1 MAKDINKPIVFVDII
16 LLKHHTVA
24 TFSELDSDEKYV
36 SVIGGKIK
44 QAEIYKNGAKYLDSK
59 ALYNYLYNK
68 RVVFWNG
75 KFIDSYILPLIS
87 QGKNQTDI
95 DWLHNQ
101 LTVKRVKPWKLTPA
115 PKQTYGFFD
124 IANLLQQ
131 GTTLEEVAGR
141 MGLSIS
147 EPDVYLKTKKKLN
160 EEKLLKVVL
169 YSLNRSS
176 NMKVVFK
183 HPYITAGYKQHLAM
197 IDRYLD
203 GKEHLFSKTG
213 AQLATEGITR
223 NGQFKNHKDK
233 KFDWQF
239 NGRNVLEFIPD
250 GWKEE
255 LKRYQSEMEAAM
267 DKYLEIIASGG
278 HIFEAEKV
286 FKEVSFPSYKFTID
300 NKLEISSSGGGLHTK
315 RLDTVCVRQENVHHD
330 DVEGAYTEIILAK
343 DIFSPEIAGIYRG
356 YKEDK
361 FAYKKAKKLIDQANA
376 EGFLDLFDLKEQI
389 KDFGID
395 IEESVRSISDLV
407 TVINEGVESSKLATN
422 EPTGN
427 ADRNGTPIYN
437 PIGMIQGRI
446 ILQILLFNLVT
457 RILRAGG
464 EVWSANTDGVFWT
477 SDKDITSFVREW
489 EEFWGMKIGSEMIDL
504 YIAKSDNDRILVNDG
519 VLVEAKGDDLVHHQL
534 SNLKKLGTKPR
545 VVDKVILQKL
555 LNPEEELLDLLE
567 KEIKSG
573 NVSEFAFV
581 SKAQRETRTV
591 FDLKLAPRINRFLLT
606 ESGERVQSYSMKT
619 GQLNKVINVPES
631 PVTLYND
638 KLPEE
643 LPKNLNKQAYLDL
656 IENVYSHWI

>member
-68 RVVFWNG
+68 RVIFWNG
-75 KFIDSYILPLIS
+75 KFLDSYILPLVS
-87 QGKNQTDI
+87 QGKNQSDI
-95 DWLHNQ
+95 SWLHEQ

-147 EPDVYLKTKKKLN
+147 EPDVYLKTKKKLS

-169 YSLNRSS
+169 YSMNRSS

-239 NGRNVLEFIPD
+239 NGRNVLDFIPD

-255 LKRYQSEMEAAM
+255 LRRYQAEMEAAM

-315 RLDTVCVRQENVHHD
+315 RLDTVCVRKENVHHD

-361 FAYKKAKKLIDQANA
+361 FAYKKAKKLIEKANS
-376 EGFLDLFDLKEQI
+376 EGFLDLFELKEQI
-389 KDFGID
+389 KEFGID
-395 IEESVRSISDLV
+395 IDDEVKSISDLV
-407 TVINEGVESSKLATN
+407 TVITEGVEASKLATN

-477 SDKDITSFVREW
+477 SDKDITSVVREW

-619 GQLNKVINVPES
+619 GQLGKVTNVPES

>member
-68 RVVFWNG
+68 RVIFWNG
-75 KFIDSYILPLIS
+75 KFLDSYILPLVS
-87 QGKNQTDI
+87 QGKNQSDI
-95 DWLHNQ
+95 SWLHEQ

-147 EPDVYLKTKKKLN
+147 EPDVYLKTKKKLS

-169 YSLNRSS
+169 YSMNRSS

-233 KFDWQF
+233 KFDWKF
-239 NGRNVLEFIPD
+239 NGRNVLDFIPD

-255 LKRYQSEMEAAM
+255 LRRYQAEMEAAM

-315 RLDTVCVRQENVHHD
+315 RLDTVCVRKENVHHD

-361 FAYKKAKKLIDQANA
+361 FAYKKAKKLIEKANS
-376 EGFLDLFDLKEQI
+376 EGFLDLFELKEQI
-389 KDFGID
+389 KEFGID
-395 IEESVRSISDLV
+395 IDDEVKSISDLV
-407 TVINEGVESSKLATN
+407 TVITEGVEASKLATN

-477 SDKDITSFVREW
+477 SDKDITSVVREW

-567 KEIKSG
+567 KEIKYG

-619 GQLNKVINVPES
+619 GQLGKVTNVPES

>member
-68 RVVFWNG
+68 RVIFWNG
-75 KFIDSYILPLIS
+75 KFLDSYILPLVS
-87 QGKNQTDI
+87 QGKNQSDI
-95 DWLHNQ
+95 SWLHEQ

-147 EPDVYLKTKKKLN
+147 EPDVYLKTKKKLS

-169 YSLNRSS
+169 YSMNRSS

-213 AQLATEGITR
+213 AQLATDGITR

-233 KFDWQF
+233 KFDWKF
-239 NGRNVLEFIPD
+239 NGRNVLDFIPD

-255 LKRYQSEMEAAM
+255 LRRYQAEMEAAM

-315 RLDTVCVRQENVHHD
+315 RLDTVCVRKENVHHD

-361 FAYKKAKKLIDQANA
+361 FAYKKAKKLIEKANS
-376 EGFLDLFDLKEQI
+376 EGFLDLFELKEQI
-389 KDFGID
+389 KEFGID
-395 IEESVRSISDLV
+395 IDDEVKSISDLV
-407 TVINEGVESSKLATN
+407 TVITEGVEASKLATN

-477 SDKDITSFVREW
+477 SDKDITSVVREW

-619 GQLNKVINVPES
+619 GQLGKVTNVPES

>member
-59 ALYNYLYNK
+59 ALYYYLYNK
-68 RVVFWNG
+68 RVIFWNG
-75 KFIDSYILPLIS
+75 KFLDSYILPLVS
-87 QGKNQTDI
+87 QGKNQSDI
-95 DWLHNQ
+95 DWLHEQ

-147 EPDVYLKTKKKLN
+147 EPDVYLKTKKKLS
-160 EEKLLKVVL
+160 EEKLLKVVI
-169 YSLNRSS
+169 YSMNRSS

-183 HPYITAGYKQHLAM
+183 HPYIMAGYKQHLAM

-213 AQLATEGITR
+213 AQLATDGITR

-233 KFDWQF
+233 KFDWKF
-239 NGRNVLEFIPD
+239 NGRNVLDFIPD

-255 LKRYQSEMEAAM
+255 LKRYQAEMEAAM

-315 RLDTVCVRQENVHHD
+315 RLDTVCVRKENVHHD

-343 DIFSPEIAGIYRG
+343 DIFSPEIAGIYRR

-361 FAYKKAKKLIDQANA
+361 FAYKKAKKLIEKANS
-376 EGFLDLFDLKEQI
+376 EGFLDLFELKEQI
-389 KDFGID
+389 KEFGID
-395 IEESVRSISDLV
+395 IDDEVKSISDLV
-407 TVINEGVESSKLATN
+407 TVITEGVEASKLATN

-477 SDKDITSFVREW
+477 SDKDITSVVREW

-504 YIAKSDNDRILVNDG
+504 YIAKSDNDRILVNNG

-619 GQLNKVINVPES
+619 GQLGKVTNVPES